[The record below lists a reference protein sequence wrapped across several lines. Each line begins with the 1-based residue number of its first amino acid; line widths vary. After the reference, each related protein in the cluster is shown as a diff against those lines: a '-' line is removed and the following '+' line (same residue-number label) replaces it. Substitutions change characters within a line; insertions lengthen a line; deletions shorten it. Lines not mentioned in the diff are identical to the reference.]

1 MANYEVSWDFPQYS
15 AYSILNV
22 INPAI
27 CWNTVQNNPL
37 IKGFEVDFLDM
48 RDMQWKRV
56 GETNVNFIR
65 FPSDVYVGES
75 LYRIR
80 IATIGLNGRRSAY
93 SYSTTTQSSPLVFD
107 FTLPQ
112 SVRLANGSIVP
123 NQRLLFLVI

>member
-1 MANYEVSWDFPQYS
+1 MANYEASWDFPQYS

-37 IKGFEVDFLDM
+37 IKGFEVDYLDM
-48 RDMQWKRV
+48 LDMQWKRV
-56 GETNVNFIR
+56 GETNVSYIQ

-80 IATIGLNGRRSAY
+80 IATIGVNGRRSAY
-93 SYSTTTQSSPLVFD
+93 SYSTVTQSSPLVFD
-107 FTLPQ
+107 FTLSQ
-112 SVRLANGSIVP
+112 DVRLASGSIVP

>member
-27 CWNTVQNNPL
+27 CWNAVQNNPL

-48 RDMQWKRV
+48 EDMQWRRI
-56 GETNVNFIR
+56 GETNVSFIQ
-65 FPSDVYVGES
+65 FPSDIYVGES

-80 IATIGLNGRRSAY
+80 IATIGVNGRRSAY
-93 SYSTTTQSSPLVFD
+93 AYSTATASSPLVFD
-107 FTLPQ
+107 FTLSQ
-112 SVRLANGSIVP
+112 DVRLASGSIVP
-123 NQRLLFLVI
+123 NQRFLFLVI

>member
-1 MANYEVSWDFPQYS
+1 MANYEASWDFPQYS

-37 IKGFEVDFLDM
+37 IKGFEVDYLDM
-48 RDMQWKRV
+48 LDMQWKRV
-56 GETNVNFIR
+56 GETNVSYIQ

-80 IATIGLNGRRSAY
+80 IATIGVNGRRSAY
-93 SYSTTTQSSPLVFD
+93 SYSTVTQSSPLVFD
-107 FTLPQ
+107 FTLSQ
-112 SVRLANGSIVP
+112 DVRLANGSIVP

>member
-1 MANYEVSWDFPQYS
+1 MANYEASWDFPQYS

-37 IKGFEVDFLDM
+37 IKGFEVDYLDLE
-48 RDMQWKRV
+48 DDQWKKI
-56 GETNVNFIR
+56 GETNVNFIQ
-65 FPSDVYVGES
+65 FPSDVYNGES

-80 IATIGLNGRRSAY
+80 IATIGINGRRSAY
-93 SYSTTTQSSPLVFD
+93 AYSTAKTSSPLAFD

-112 SVRLANGSIVP
+112 DVRLASGSIVP
-123 NQRLLFLVI
+123 NQRFLFLVI

>member
-37 IKGFEVDFLDM
+37 IKGFEVDFLDVE
-48 RDMQWKRV
+48 DNQWKRI
-56 GETNVNFIR
+56 GETNVNFIQ

-80 IATIGLNGRRSAY
+80 IATIGINGRRSAY
-93 SYSTTTQSSPLVFD
+93 AYSTITASSPLVFD
-107 FTLPQ
+107 FTLSQ
-112 SVRLANGSIVP
+112 DVRLASGSIVP
-123 NQRLLFLVI
+123 NQRFLFLVI